1 MSFYPIPTPV
11 KSASHLLVH
20 VQLLEALLQV
30 RVLSPDLRLQ
40 RVQVRLD
47 GLPRHVHVPLDVI
60 MSVLVIAVRD
70 VSAIVN
76 FVVDAH
82 AQRL

>member
-1 MSFYPIPTPV
+1 MQHYTQ
-11 KSASHLLVH
+11 HHQTYLLVR

-47 GLPRHVHVPLDVI
+47 GLPRHFHVPLDVI

-76 FVVDAH
+76 FVVNAH